1 MTISRSSMTTTTT
14 PTTTTTTTPNHLR
27 LLPPSP
33 PKIRLNIIRF
43 PPSHPHQEARG
54 PHYHNNNSADPS
66 ASALSPPILS
76 LFTAPT
82 SMAIRPNADNVA
94 AIAFV
99 GNPLVATLIQTASAV
114 SGALRRRQRGQPQR
128 WWPNNT
134 KKYERYERYKL
145 VDYNK

>member
-1 MTISRSSMTTTTT
+1 MTTTTT

-33 PKIRLNIIRF
+33 PKIRLNIIRL

-54 PHYHNNNSADPS
+54 PHYHNNNFADPS

-76 LFTAPT
+76 LFTAPI

-99 GNPLVATLIQTASAV
+99 GNPLVVPEHDTDPNRKCGKWRVAAETKGTTSAMM
-114 SGALRRRQRGQPQR
+114 AQQH
-128 WWPNNT
+128 
-134 KKYERYERYKL
+134 
-145 VDYNK
+145 